1 MQLEDLQ
8 LSLCLSTESNGARFQ
23 VTWCPRQGFFLEKIS
38 SPADGWCIW
47 VGMQDGLLYKDT
59 VQALACLLSQL
70 PATDKPGAL
79 MLFSQIRICH
89 NHGIQGIP
97 SIPGIQGIQV

>member
-38 SPADGWCIW
+38 ADGWCIW
-47 VGMQDGLLYKDT
+47 VGMHDGLLYKDT
-59 VQALACLLSQL
+59 VQALACLLSHL
-70 PATDKPGAL
+70 PAMDKPGAL

-89 NHGIQGIP
+89 NHGIP
-97 SIPGIQGIQV
+97 SSQGIQV